1 MALLVY
7 TTATL
12 LLYLL
17 ALAVHRLYLSPLA
30 KSKIPGPRL
39 GALTKFYEAYYE
51 IVQRG
56 KFAFKLDD
64 LHERYGPIIRITPD
78 EVHIKD
84 SSFWDEL
91 FVKHPKAS
99 RYSSTASR
107 FGNDDSMF
115 SVADAGYHRMLR
127 APLNPFFSRRA
138 IIDQQSLVQ
147 EKCNKML
154 EGMTKLKDIGTVFK
168 VTDAFAAFAGDVI
181 SQYSFGFS
189 YGLVNNYETGWSQN
203 FHDAYLSLGAFGHVA
218 VQYPWVNNLLKAIPE
233 RLVLRMDPSLG
244 QMLQLQK
251 DFVATIDDIKQ
262 SAKSPEQRSPLR
274 TMFHALLDSEL
285 PEYAKTI
292 TRLEHEAQTVIGGG
306 IVTTAWALTQSVF
319 YILNDPTVYKRLA
332 DELHQA
338 IPDANSSDAFA
349 YEKLERLPYLTG
361 CVKEGIRFSYGI
373 SGRLPRVFHEAI
385 QYREYTI
392 PAGTAIAMSIRDVN
406 FDDSIYDEPRN
417 FKPERWTAVNRSA
430 MAADRSSLE
439 SHFVTFGRGPR
450 MCLGINLAYM
460 ELYIVLAQIF
470 RRLVLEL
477 HNTDE
482 SDVELAHDFFLP
494 SPKLDSKGVR
504 VMVVGT
510 QSWRRCSSYVRPY
523 TSPALFS

>member
-1 MALLVY
+1 MSPYYHFMALLELN
-7 TTATL
+7 TATL
-12 LLYLL
+12 LIYLL
-17 ALAVHRLYLSPLA
+17 ALAVHRLYLRPLA
-30 KSKIPGPRL
+30 KAQIPGPKL

-51 IVQRG
+51 IVKRG
-56 KFAFKLDD
+56 RLAFKLDD
-64 LHERYGPIIRITPD
+64 LHGRYGPIIRITPD

-84 SSFWDEL
+84 SSFRDEL
-91 FVKHPKAS
+91 FVKQPKAS

-127 APLNPFFSRRA
+127 APLNPLA

-147 EKCNKML
+147 EKCNTML
-154 EGMTKLKDIGTVFK
+154 EGMTRLKYIGTVFK

-189 YGLVNNYETGWSQN
+189 YGQVNNYETGWPQN

-218 VQYPWVNNLLKAIPE
+218 VQNPWVNNLLKAIPE

-251 DFVATIDDIKQ
+251 DFIATIDDIKE
-262 SAKSPEQRSPLR
+262 SAKSPEQKSPLR

-285 PEYAKTI
+285 PEYTKTT

-319 YILNDPTVYKRLA
+319 YILNDPAVYKRLT

-373 SGRLPRVFHEAI
+373 SGRLPRVLHEPT

-406 FDDSIYDEPRN
+406 FDEAIYDEPRN
-417 FKPERWTAVNRSA
+417 FKPERWTAVDRPA
-430 MAADRSSLE
+430 TAADGSSLE
-439 SHFVTFGRGPR
+439 SHFVTFGKRAR

-460 ELYIVLAQIF
+460 ELYIVLAQVF

-477 HNTDE
+477 HRTDE

-494 SPKLDSKGVR
+494 SPKVDSNGVR
-504 VMVVGT
+504 VRVVEI
-510 QSWRRCSSYVRPY
+510 QS
-523 TSPALFS
+523 